1 MKALD
6 PTNLK
11 PSVHDRREVSE
22 LRKHAIHLKDVLR
35 HIPSSKNCDDLQA
48 EFKLAW
54 DGIVGKERKQPVT
67 KKGKPTLNTED
78 LD

>member
-22 LRKHAIHLKDVLR
+22 LRKHVVRLEDVLR
-35 HIPSSKNCDDLQA
+35 QIPSSKNCDDLQA
-48 EFKLAW
+48 EFKLAS
-54 DGIVGKERKQPVT
+54 DGIMGKERKQPVT
-67 KKGKPTLNTED
+67 KKEKPTLNTDD